1 MVVLGYDGRSRDS
14 TIIKPTCRFL
24 DADAYSGRPYRWFGT
39 KDFDGDGKQEMVILA
54 ALKKHLDVL
63 D

>member
-1 MVVLGYDGRSRDS
+1 M
-14 TIIKPTCRFL
+14 PTVEGHMAGL
-24 DADAYSGRPYRWFGT
+24 EP